1 MTDNLEQRLAALA
14 TALDVPRAPDLVPAV
29 MARLPERRGRRTVLA
44 RRSLALALAAVLLL
58 AGAAM
63 AVPSTRHT
71 ILRVLGLRGV
81 SIERV
86 PSLPPLPQGRGTAL
100 GLGRRIPVS
109 RARDAASFAALLP
122 PHPTAAY
129 VNRDVAGGRVSVLSG
144 RVLITEFR
152 GTTIPVVYKLIGP
165 GTRVARVR
173 IDGGAAIYLYGAP
186 HEVIFMVRGG
196 EIRSERVRLQGSV
209 LIWQQGPVTLLIE
222 GTHSLGGAL
231 SVARSLR

>member
-86 PSLPPLPQGRGTAL
+86 PSLPPLPQGRGAAL

-122 PHPTAAY
+122 HHPTAAY
-129 VNRDVAGGRVSVLSG
+129 VDRDVAGGRVSVLSG
-144 RVLITEFR
+144 RVLMFR

-186 HEVIFMVRGG
+186 HEVIFMVQGG

-222 GTHSLGGAL
+222 GTHSLGDAL